1 MDHSS
6 NMPGGMLSLHFC
18 MSRVGAVSATVA
30 SSFVVRSLCAHTA
43 ANYSKLADSCRHKI
57 FVSSSDQRT
66 VCTICACMLLS
77 PYSPMVHLVNSSLQV
92 VLVRVYGIQL
102 YFCVF
107 DMIYN
112 LEVLLCGTAH
122 QAWLHHDCHENRW
135 FLCLDRTLMTF
146 SVPLVDKMVL
156 YDQPNSPDWPVRRLF
171 W

>member
-1 MDHSS
+1 VSRWSPAQSRIGTLVNLLCVLIPPDSFPVVPSCSIVIRTEQTMDHSS

-18 MSRVGAVSATVA
+18 ILRVGAVFATVA
-30 SSFVVRSLCAHTA
+30 SSFVMRSLCAHTA

-122 QAWLHHDCHENRW
+122 QA
-135 FLCLDRTLMTF
+135 
-146 SVPLVDKMVL
+146 
-156 YDQPNSPDWPVRRLF
+156 
-171 W
+171 